1 MNGPKLSFKT
11 FISFLFLRW
20 KFSEERK
27 SFLHSREFFQAIA
40 DNNVQF
46 GLAVSLIVFSVGLAG
61 LMGCSYN
68 PGIPELIPEIPS
80 RLVYTLMIL
89 VNIPQILFA
98 VVELAQSRESDP
110 EKILNVNYLN
120 QLINAFMAGFAVFS
134 TLKGSSLFLKRCLL
148 CWPCPVFPT
157 GGVSAG
163 MWWLLPAC
171 FL

>member
-40 DNNVQF
+40 ENNVQF
-46 GLAVSLIVFSVGLAG
+46 GLAVSLIVFSIGLAG

-89 VNIPQILFA
+89 LNIPQILFA
-98 VVELAQSRESDP
+98 DSLCGGRVGAEQGIGSLKDIKCELPESAHQCIHGRICCVQYPEGEQS
-110 EKILNVNYLN
+110 
-120 QLINAFMAGFAVFS
+120 FF
-134 TLKGSSLFLKRCLL
+134 
-148 CWPCPVFPT
+148 
-157 GGVSAG
+157 
-163 MWWLLPAC
+163 
-171 FL
+171 

>member
-40 DNNVQF
+40 ENNVQF
-46 GLAVSLIVFSVGLAG
+46 GLAVSLIVFSIGLAG

-89 VNIPQILFA
+89 LNIPQILFA

-120 QLINAFMAGFAVFS
+120 
-134 TLKGSSLFLKRCLL
+134 
-148 CWPCPVFPT
+148 
-157 GGVSAG
+157 
-163 MWWLLPAC
+163 
-171 FL
+171 

>member
-1 MNGPKLSFKT
+1 MFIHNVQRDSCMNGPKLSFKT

-46 GLAVSLIVFSVGLAG
+46 GLAVSLVVFSIGLAG

-68 PGIPELIPEIPS
+68 PGIPELIPEIPP

-89 VNIPQILFA
+89 LNIPQILFA
-98 VVELAQSRESDP
+98 VVELA
-110 EKILNVNYLN
+110 
-120 QLINAFMAGFAVFS
+120 
-134 TLKGSSLFLKRCLL
+134 
-148 CWPCPVFPT
+148 
-157 GGVSAG
+157 
-163 MWWLLPAC
+163 
-171 FL
+171 